1 MCCGEEHGHHHG
13 HHHRHHDHGCRC
25 GEDSRCECE
34 REDERGQCE
43 CGSCCKED
51 GGFRRRYKTR
61 AEQIAELEA
70 YLADLKAEVQ
80 AAEERLGELR
90 G

>member
-1 MCCGEEHGHHHG
+1 MCCGERHG
-13 HHHRHHDHGCRC
+13 HHHRHHHHGCRC
-25 GEDSRCECE
+25 GEGGRCECE
-34 REDERGQCE
+34 REDGGGHGERY
-43 CGSCCKED
+43 CCCSED

-61 AEQIAELEA
+61 AEQIAELET

-80 AAEERLGELR
+80 AAEERLGVLR

>member
-1 MCCGEEHGHHHG
+1 MCCGERHG
-13 HHHRHHDHGCRC
+13 HHHRHHHHGCRC
-25 GEDSRCECE
+25 GEGGRCECE
-34 REDERGQCE
+34 REDGGWHDRRDCC
-43 CGSCCKED
+43 CGEG

-61 AEQIAELEA
+61 AEQIAELET

-80 AAEERLGELR
+80 AAEERLRELR